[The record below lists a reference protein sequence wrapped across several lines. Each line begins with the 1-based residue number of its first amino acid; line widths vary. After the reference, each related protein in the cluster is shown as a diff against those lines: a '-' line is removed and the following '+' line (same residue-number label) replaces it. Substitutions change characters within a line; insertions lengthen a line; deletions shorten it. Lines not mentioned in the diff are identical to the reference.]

1 MKFTQLTNS
10 PASVL
15 LAITSSPTK
24 DVLSAP
30 LTNFTTLPI
39 ILVIPSWLLNAE
51 SMNTFSRTA
60 ASANVAMWRLME
72 NAEYARNTQVMTG
85 TLTVVSVTPVITSWE
100 RKSSRFPTNTTT
112 LAVPSTI
119 IQATPIP
126 TRPPTQAFLMSN
138 LLSSLAVT
146 TMLKRSIRTAP
157 TLTTSIQFLLSIGDD
172 DHHYFIAT
180 SLQ

>member
-1 MKFTQLTNS
+1 MENVSTSSVASMKFTQLTNS

-60 ASANVAMWRLME
+60 ASANVAM
-72 NAEYARNTQVMTG
+72 
-85 TLTVVSVTPVITSWE
+85 
-100 RKSSRFPTNTTT
+100 
-112 LAVPSTI
+112 
-119 IQATPIP
+119 
-126 TRPPTQAFLMSN
+126 
-138 LLSSLAVT
+138 
-146 TMLKRSIRTAP
+146 
-157 TLTTSIQFLLSIGDD
+157 
-172 DHHYFIAT
+172 
-180 SLQ
+180 